1 MIKSM
6 TIKVI
11 PVGCK
16 KIYIDRIS
24 EELYQYGLAIYGLQ
38 KVTPGLYDSL
48 NWRYTV
54 YQNDISLQFVSF
66 L

>member
-1 MIKSM
+1 MQ
-6 TIKVI
+6 
-11 PVGCK
+11 

-38 KVTPGLYDSL
+38 KVTPGLYA
-48 NWRYTV
+48 V

-66 L
+66 I

>member
-1 MIKSM
+1 MQ
-6 TIKVI
+6 
-11 PVGCK
+11 

-24 EELYQYGLAIYGLQ
+24 EELYQYGLAIYALQ

>member
-1 MIKSM
+1 MQKN
-6 TIKVI
+6 
-11 PVGCK
+11 
-16 KIYIDRIS
+16 YIDRIS

-48 NWRYTV
+48 NWRYSV

>member
-1 MIKSM
+1 MQ
-6 TIKVI
+6 
-11 PVGCK
+11 

-38 KVTPGLYDSL
+38 KVTTGLYDSL

>member
-1 MIKSM
+1 MQ
-6 TIKVI
+6 
-11 PVGCK
+11 

-48 NWRYTV
+48 